1 MQQLQNLCRS
11 FIGLRQH
18 SHTCLGY
25 NLNGSVLGHF
35 LSHIQYTRK
44 ITQANKTQ
52 LITILY
58 EMLMIYVE
66 EAESAHE
73 KEAAKINLLPEEEL
87 V

>member
-1 MQQLQNLCRS
+1 MTRELKQE
-11 FIGLRQH
+11 
-18 SHTCLGY
+18 
-25 NLNGSVLGHF
+25 
-35 LSHIQYTRK
+35 YTRK

-66 EAESAHE
+66 EA
-73 KEAAKINLLPEEEL
+73 KEAHAKEEIGRAH